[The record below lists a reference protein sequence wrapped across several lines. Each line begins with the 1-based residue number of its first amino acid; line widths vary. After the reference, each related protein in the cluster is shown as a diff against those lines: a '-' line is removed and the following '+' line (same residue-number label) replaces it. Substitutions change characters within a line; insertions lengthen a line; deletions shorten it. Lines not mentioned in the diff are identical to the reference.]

1 MYVNLTYKGIIKP
14 LVHYFNCYF
23 FKYEK
28 LIDSAVKRD
37 LNKMC
42 LFEFDF
48 SYI

>member
-1 MYVNLTYKGIIKP
+1 MYVNLTYKEIIKP
-14 LVHYFNCYF
+14 LGHYFNCYF

-28 LIDSAVKRD
+28 LMNSTLKSD
-37 LNKMC
+37 LNKIC